1 MTHKAQP
8 KKNRARKSGA
18 PPNVLE
24 PGAKAQAAPP
34 KHSAA
39 RPESKTGKVIALL
52 RRENGATLEELVALT
67 GWQPHTARAALT
79 GLKKK
84 GYAIASEKTDG
95 VRRYCAD
102 GSQ

>member
-1 MTHKAQP
+1 MTDKAQP
-8 KKNRARKSGA
+8 KKNRPRKGGA
-18 PPNVLE
+18 PPSVLE

-34 KHSAA
+34 KRSAA

-79 GLKKK
+79 GLKK
-84 GYAIASEKTDG
+84 GYSVASEKTDG
-95 VRRYCAD
+95 VRRYRVDKA
-102 GSQ
+102 Q

>member
-1 MTHKAQP
+1 MTDKAQP
-8 KKNRARKSGA
+8 KKNRPRKDGA
-18 PPNVLE
+18 HPNVLQ
-24 PGAKAQAAPP
+24 PRAKAQAASS

-52 RRENGATLEELVALT
+52 RRENGATLEELMALT

-84 GYAIASEKTDG
+84 GYAVASEKTDG
-95 VRRYCAD
+95 VRRYHAEKP
-102 GSQ
+102 Q

>member
-1 MTHKAQP
+1 MTDKAQP
-8 KKNRARKSGA
+8 KKNRPRKGGA

-24 PGAKAQAAPP
+24 PGAKAQVAPP
-34 KHSAA
+34 KRSAA

-52 RRENGATLEELVALT
+52 RRENGAMLEELVALT

-84 GYAIASEKTDG
+84 RYAVSTEKTEG
-95 VRRYCAD
+95 VRRYRVDKA
-102 GSQ
+102 Q